1 MVVQRAALVSE
12 EDLACMSRKNFNVV
26 GTQRRVRGVVVVDL
40 GAAMAAVVLVVRVL
54 GGHREKGSEDER
66 DRRTRGIG
74 GREGSEDERDRRTRG
89 IGGVQMGRVSRHTYV
104 RGVRHAPVAVCMPTR
119 AGAAGSRR
127 RPDSGKA
134 SESTE

>member
-66 DRRTRGIG
+66 DRRRSNGQGEPAHVCARGPACA
-74 GREGSEDERDRRTRG
+74 RGSLYAHASRG
-89 IGGVQMGRVSRHTYV
+89 SWL
-104 RGVRHAPVAVCMPTR
+104 A
-119 AGAAGSRR
+119 
-127 RPDSGKA
+127 
-134 SESTE
+134 